1 MKKTNKATLMSLALV
16 TMLILTL
23 FPAAGLAQGEKLSIQ
38 GSTSVTPLMEKLVE
52 AFPEADAIECE
63 IQGTGSSAGIKAAI
77 EGTAQLGMSS
87 RELKEEELA
96 ELTPVV
102 IAMDGIAVVVNP
114 ENPVKALTSEQVSQ
128 IFKGEIVSWSELGGD
143 DAPIVL
149 ISREA
154 GSGTR
159 DAFEELMKLVS
170 DKDGKPLSLVDMAG
184 PLIATGNGE
193 VKQNVATKKGAVG
206 YLSLGSVDDTLT
218 ALEID
223 GAPATTENVKDKS
236 YPIARPF
243 ILVTKGEPVENAQKM
258 LDFILGAEG
267 QAIVAANHYITVVD

>member
-52 AFPEADAIECE
+52 AFPEADVIECE

>member
-1 MKKTNKATLMSLALV
+1 MKKHGKVRLFTRLITALLV
-16 TMLILTL
+16 LTL
-23 FPAAGLAQGEKLSIQ
+23 TAGAALAEGKLSIQ
-38 GSTSVTPLMEKLVE
+38 GSTSVTPLMEKLVD
-52 AFPEADAIECE
+52 AFPEKDTIECE
-63 IQGTGSSAGIKAAI
+63 VQGTGSSAGIKAAI
-77 EGTAQLGMSS
+77 EGTAQIGMSS

-128 IFKGEIVSWSELGGD
+128 VFKGEIENWSELGGE

-159 DAFEELMKLVS
+159 DAFEELMKLTS
-170 DKDGKPLSLVDMAG
+170 EKDGKALSLVDMAG
-184 PLIATGNGE
+184 PMIATGNGE
-193 VKQNVATKKGAVG
+193 VKQNVATKKGAIG
-206 YLSLGSVDDTLT
+206 YLSLGSVDDTLA

-223 GAPATTENVKDKS
+223 GAAATADNVKNKT

-243 ILVTKGEPVENAQKM
+243 ILVTKGEPAQNAQLM
-258 LDFILGAEG
+258 LDFILGTDG
-267 QAIVAANHYITVVD
+267 QEIVVANHYISVME